1 MPTLEENIENYL
13 LDFQKNVP
21 KETQDVLINAIEKLK
36 ESKKLSK
43 ALKVGDKIPEFS
55 LSNHDRKIVH
65 IKDIVEK
72 NKYTVLSFF
81 DGSWSPY
88 SNLQLI
94 ALQKVAS
101 QLKILNAALITLSP
115 QTQDKSLYLFEKHSL
130 NFDILYDKNN
140 TIAKEFGIVYTL
152 SDEVIS
158 TYDKLKV
165 DILEANRNGTFDLPS
180 PATYIV
186 NKNYEIIYAFVDE
199 NYRKRC
205 EPKTIIDV
213 IKKDMIN
220 KR

>member
-72 NKYTVLSFF
+72 NKYTVLNFF

-115 QTQDKSLYLFEKHSL
+115 QTQDKSLYLHEKHSL
-130 NFDILYDKNN
+130 DFDILYDKNN

-186 NKNYEIIYAFVDE
+186 NKSYEIIYAFVDE

>member
-21 KETQDVLINAIEKLK
+21 KETQDVLNNAIEKLK

-55 LSNHDRKIVH
+55 LSNHDRKIIN

-72 NKYTVLSFF
+72 NKYTVLNFF

-88 SNLQLI
+88 SNLQLM

>member
-1 MPTLEENIENYL
+1 MPTLEEDIESYL
-13 LDFQKNVP
+13 IDFQSNAP
-21 KETQDVLINAIEKLK
+21 KETQDVLTNAIEKLK
-36 ESKKLSK
+36 ESNKASK

-55 LSNHDRKIVH
+55 LSNHNRKIIN

-81 DGSWSPY
+81 EGSWSVY

-94 ALQKVAS
+94 ALQKILS
-101 QLKILNAALITLSP
+101 QLKILNATLITLSP
-115 QTQDKSLYLFEKHSL
+115 QTQDKSLYLSEKHL
-130 NFDILYDKNN
+130 LDFQILYDKNN
-140 TIAKEFGIVYTL
+140 TIAKDFGIVYTL
-152 SDEVIS
+152 SDEVID
-158 TYDKLKV
+158 TYNKLKV
-165 DILEANRNGTFDLPS
+165 DILEANRNGTNDIPF

-186 NKNYEIIYAFVDE
+186 NQNYEIIYAFVDE

-205 EPKTIIDV
+205 EPKTITSI